1 MDRGNIFSGGAF
13 RVTVYATST
22 LLTVFVL
29 TGIVGYRYL
38 QQAQY
43 EHARNWAQPVIGMF
57 QNLYAEGGDAAV
69 AERVRH
75 MADWQDPA
83 SRLLSVYRESGDV
96 IGGAFKLRIA
106 PQSWHVRSIVP
117 EEDSGQSSEYYL
129 QSVKIGTH
137 TFVVGEDL
145 TPLVRIEAI
154 FIRTLMIIGS
164 FLGYFASR
172 ATQIKLEHMGRALR
186 RFADGDT
193 AIRLPVT
200 TANDQI
206 DVIAQ
211 SRTMACINA

>member
-69 AERVRH
+69 AERVQH

-106 PQSWHVRSIVP
+106 PRAGMSGPSFPRRTAVNPAIIICSRSRSARILL
-117 EEDSGQSSEYYL
+117 SL
-129 QSVKIGTH
+129 AKI
-137 TFVVGEDL
+137 
-145 TPLVRIEAI
+145 
-154 FIRTLMIIGS
+154 
-164 FLGYFASR
+164 
-172 ATQIKLEHMGRALR
+172 
-186 RFADGDT
+186 
-193 AIRLPVT
+193 
-200 TANDQI
+200 
-206 DVIAQ
+206 
-211 SRTMACINA
+211 